1 MPQIDPAGV
10 AQAFTDFFNIGPVA
24 WGLSVLVGGSAAA
37 VMVRLIISA
46 LWR

>member
-1 MPQIDPAGV
+1 MPEIDPAGV
-10 AQAFTDFFNIGPVA
+10 SRAFTDFFSIGPVS